1 MQRQAYRSSCEFFGG
16 GVRFRTNPRASLTS
30 QNTKVTR
37 VVTTVTRLDT
47 PKPHRYHLRFRFQHG
62 TSPRVMFES
71 LSDKL
76 KRTLKNLRGEGVL
89 TKEHVDAA
97 LREIRLALLE
107 ADVNYKVAKDFIASV
122 QQKAEGQ
129 QVWQELKPSEQVVKI
144 VFDELVE
151 LLGGQS
157 SRLVFTKQLPNT
169 VMVVGLQG
177 SGKTTSTGK
186 IARWLAKNQE
196 RKPLLLSVDVYRPA
210 AREQLRVIAKATG
223 QQIFEYPESNDPL
236 TLVREAQKHAQQTG
250 FDTLLIDTA
259 GRLHIDDEL
268 MEELVNIKNETH
280 PVKILFVADAMTGQ
294 DAVRSAEESHRRI
307 GITGVILTKM
317 DGDARGGAALSIK
330 QVTGQPVKFVGVGER
345 YDALEPFYPDRVAQR
360 ILGMGDVLSLIE
372 EVQAKVDQEEA
383 EEQLKKL
390 QKNEFTLDDFRSQ
403 LRQVKKLGSFS
414 KIMKLLPDQLLGGM
428 GMPQL
433 NDEQSAMMEKELKR
447 TEAIIDSMTWAERND
462 HRILNANRRRRIA
475 RGSGTNVTAVNQLI
489 KQYVE
494 MRQMMRQLS
503 SSGLFGGGGLK
514 SKMLRK
520 MTGMPDMAGFSG
532 DDGELPQ
539 LPTGPMGASPSRR
552 SKKKQH
558 KRKRKKRK

>member
-1 MQRQAYRSSCEFFGG
+1 
-16 GVRFRTNPRASLTS
+16 
-30 QNTKVTR
+30 
-37 VVTTVTRLDT
+37 
-47 PKPHRYHLRFRFQHG
+47 
-62 TSPRVMFES
+62 MFES

-89 TKEHVDAA
+89 TKAHVDAA

-107 ADVNYKVAKDFIASV
+107 ADVNYNVAKDFIASV
-122 QQKAEGQ
+122 QEKAEGQ

-157 SRLVFTKQLPNT
+157 SRLVFTKQIPNT

-186 IARWLAKNQE
+186 IARWLATNQD

-210 AREQLRVIAKATG
+210 AREQLKVIARATG
-223 QQIFEYPESNDPL
+223 QQIFEYPASNDPM
-236 TLVREAQKHAQQTG
+236 TLVREAYRHAQQTG
-250 FDTLLIDTA
+250 FDTLMIDTA

-268 MEELVNIKNETH
+268 MEELVKIKAETH
-280 PVKILFVADAMTGQ
+280 PVETLFVADAMTGQ
-294 DAVRSAEESHRRI
+294 DAVRSAEEFHRRV

-372 EVQAKVDQEEA
+372 EVQSKVDQSEA

-428 GMPQL
+428 GMPEL
-433 NDEQSAMMEKELKR
+433 NDEQSKMMEDELKK
-447 TEAIIDSMTWAERND
+447 TEAIIDSMTWAERSD

-475 RGSGTNVTAVNQLI
+475 RGSGTVVADVNQLI

-503 SSGLFGGGGLK
+503 SSGLFGGSGLK
-514 SKMLRK
+514 GKMMRK
-520 MTGMPDMAGFSG
+520 MTGLPDMGGFEGDPGAMPALPAG
-532 DDGELPQ
+532 P
-539 LPTGPMGASPSRR
+539 
-552 SKKKQH
+552 SKKKL
-558 KRKRKKRK
+558 KKKRKKRRK

>member
-1 MQRQAYRSSCEFFGG
+1 
-16 GVRFRTNPRASLTS
+16 
-30 QNTKVTR
+30 
-37 VVTTVTRLDT
+37 
-47 PKPHRYHLRFRFQHG
+47 
-62 TSPRVMFES
+62 MFES

-122 QQKAEGQ
+122 KEKAEGQ

-144 VFDELVE
+144 VYDELVD

-157 SRLVFTKQLPNT
+157 SRLVFTKQVPNT

-186 IARWLAKNQE
+186 IARWLAANQS

-210 AREQLRVIAKATG
+210 AREQLKVIARATG
-223 QQIFEYPESNDPL
+223 QQIFEQPDINDPL
-236 TLVREAQKHAQQTG
+236 TLVREAHKHAQQTG

-268 MEELVNIKNETH
+268 MEELVKIKDETH
-280 PVKILFVADAMTGQ
+280 PVETLFVADAMTGQ
-294 DAVRSAEESHRRI
+294 DAVRSAEEFHRRV

-372 EVQAKVDQEEA
+372 EVQAKVDQTEA
-383 EEQLKKL
+383 EEQLRKL

-433 NDEQSAMMEKELKR
+433 DEEQSRMMEKELKR
-447 TEAIIDSMTWAERND
+447 TEAIIDSMTHQERND
-462 HRILNANRRRRIA
+462 HRILNAGRRRRIA
-475 RGSGTNVTAVNQLI
+475 RGSGATVADVNQLI
-489 KQYVE
+489 KQYAD
-494 MRQMMRQLS
+494 MRLMMRQLS
-503 SSGLFGGGGLK
+503 SSGLFGGSGLK
-514 SKMLRK
+514 GKMMRK
-520 MTGMPDMAGFSG
+520 MAGLPNMAGFEG
-532 DDGELPQ
+532 NGEDLPG
-539 LPTGPMGASPSRR
+539 LPVGPSR
-552 SKKKQH
+552 KKLK
-558 KRKRKKRK
+558 KKRKKRRK